1 MSEINSVLWIE
12 GESLGAGGQ
21 VQLGKRLLT
30 YRLQDRVM
38 LISGLTG
45 AIDVLTTEEYNKLS
59 GNASE
64 FAASHPSLAE
74 QLARRGYLFGGS
86 DAESR
91 LESRLRN
98 HIESESTQKEMV
110 FMMCP
115 TDFCPVGCNY
125 CFAEDRVL
133 KAERSVMTPEV
144 IDSSFR
150 SIAEIQARYSNRL
163 STMCLYGG
171 EPFQD
176 FTRDALEQI
185 FQRSQEQGLR
195 IAAFSSGLYTFE
207 FKDLLSRY
215 KDSIQ
220 TIAVTLD
227 GTEAS
232 HSLMRKIG
240 KSYQRAV
247 ATIDMLLSIGVPVMI
262 KTNVNLMNIK
272 DLPKLVQLY
281 KEKGWWDNP
290 LTKYELTPI
299 QYRQISLER
308 DTSYDLEMAFKFFD
322 MRSEHP
328 DLSRFDILPMADNK
342 YGLIDG
348 LGFHKFSKDSIPLQ
362 AAVPRLHSCPSYSR
376 HFFVFTAD
384 GEFYLCNEEVGLK
397 ESSFGSFTPTGGGCG
412 SHKIDYEKMET
423 YYERDVC
430 KLSPCTDC
438 SYAFF
443 CGGGCGHHAGGEDL
457 AMCGTIHRDIGELVQ
472 RWAGAK
478 ELPELP
484 LTGVQRMFGEQAMK
498 APATCKPETKD
509 GMRVLR

>member
-1 MSEINSVLWIE
+1 MSAINSELWVE
-12 GESLGAGGQ
+12 GETLATGSPVHLGN
-21 VQLGKRLLT
+21 RLLT
-30 YRLQDRVM
+30 YRLQHRVLM
-38 LISGLTG
+38 ISGLTG
-45 AIDVLTTEEYNKLS
+45 AIDVLTQEEYEQLLS
-59 GNASE
+59 DATG
-64 FAASHPSLAE
+64 FAARHTALAGE
-74 QLARRGYLFGGS
+74 LARRGYLFSGLE
-86 DAESR
+86 AETR
-91 LESRLRN
+91 LESRL
-98 HIESESTQKEMV
+98 HDQIESESTQKEMV

-144 IDSSFR
+144 IDSAFR

-185 FQRSQEQGLR
+185 FRRCEEQGLR
-195 IAAFSSGLYTFE
+195 IAAFTSGLYTFE
-207 FKDLLSRY
+207 FKELLARY

-240 KSYQRAV
+240 KSYQRAM

-322 MRSEHP
+322 LRAEHP
-328 DLSRFDILPMADNK
+328 ELCRFDILPMADNK

-348 LGFHKFSKDSIPLQ
+348 LGFHRFSKDSIPLQ

-397 ESSFGSFTPTGGGCG
+397 ESSFGSFSTTGGGCG
-412 SHKIDYEKMET
+412 SHKIDYDKMEN
-423 YYERDVC
+423 YYQRDVC

-438 SYAFF
+438 SYAYF

-472 RWAGAK
+472 RWAGTA
-478 ELPELP
+478 ELPQLP
-484 LTGVQRMFGEQAMK
+484 LTGVQKMFGEQSMK
-498 APATCKPETKD
+498 APASCKAETKD